1 MMLSTRILGLA
12 ASALLTFTLPLSAED
27 WKPNGTLTMQ
37 IGFGAGG
44 TTDTMGRVLAKVIE
58 DQTGWNVVAENKTG
72 GGGVAMFTGIAKM
85 PPRGRVIGLGV
96 SMPILV
102 NLVRR
107 GDELPFDLDSF
118 DYLGTV
124 AKAEL
129 ALVAAADAP
138 FDDLPGLI
146 AHAKEQG
153 NMPVAFG
160 APPQKLLMD
169 VAARETGATF
179 NMVTTKGGAE
189 SMKLIL
195 GGQVLAGF
203 SSGEHFPYAEAGSM
217 KVIASANA
225 ERLSYAPDVGTF
237 VEAGV
242 NAYVDPYF
250 YLATTKGTD
259 KAAVTAIAGAIDN
272 ALKAPE
278 MVEIVANAIKG
289 APLNLGPEGT
299 KQMFVDGLSNVSVLF
314 AK

>member
-1 MMLSTRILGLA
+1 MKLSTKILGIA
-12 ASALLTFTLPLSAED
+12 ASALMVLTAPLSAED
-27 WKPNGTLTMQ
+27 WKPKGSLTLQ

-44 TTDTMGRVLAKVIE
+44 STDTMGRVLAKVIE

-85 PPRGRVIGLGV
+85 PPRGQVIGLGV
-96 SMPILV
+96 NMPILV
-102 NLVRR
+102 NLVNR
-107 GDELPFDLDSF
+107 GAELPFDLNSF
-118 DYLGTV
+118 DYIGTL

-146 AHAKEQG
+146 AYAKEQG
-153 NMPVAFG
+153 NLPVAFG
-160 APPQKLLMD
+160 APPQKLLMG
-169 VAARETGATF
+169 VATRETGATF

-217 KVIASANA
+217 KVIAGSNA
-225 ERLSYAPDVGTF
+225 DRLSYAPEVGTF
-237 VEAGV
+237 IDAGI
-242 NAYVDPYF
+242 NAYVDPVF
-250 YLATTKGTD
+250 YLATTAGTD
-259 KAAVTAIAGAIDN
+259 PAAVSAIAAAVEN

-278 MVEIVANAIKG
+278 MVDIVANATKG

-299 KQMFVDGLSNVSVLF
+299 KKMMVDGLSNVAVLF

>member
-1 MMLSTRILGLA
+1 MKRRTTLIGLA
-12 ASALLTFTLPLSAED
+12 AGAMIAMAAPSAAAD
-27 WKPNGTLTMQ
+27 WKPNGSLTIQ

-44 TTDTMGRVLAKVIE
+44 STDTMGRVLAKVIE
-58 DQTGWNVVAENKTG
+58 DQTGWNVIAENKTG

-85 PPRGRVIGLGV
+85 PPRGAVIGLGV
-96 SMPILV
+96 NMPILV

-107 GDELPFDLDSF
+107 GDELPFDLNSF
-118 DYLGTV
+118 DYLGTIS
-124 AKAEL
+124 KAEL

-146 AHAKEQG
+146 SYAKENA

-169 VAARETGATF
+169 VAARTTGAEF
-179 NMVTTKGGAE
+179 NMVTTDGGAE
-189 SMKLIL
+189 TMKLIL

-203 SSGEHFPYAEAGSM
+203 SSGEHFPHAEAGTI
-217 KVIASANA
+217 KVIAGGNA
-225 ERLSYAPDVGTF
+225 QRLGYAPDTGTF

-259 KAAVTAIAGAIDN
+259 AEPLAAISDAIGA
-272 ALKAPE
+272 ALESPE
-278 MVEIVANAIKG
+278 MIKIVNNAVKND
-289 APLNLGPEGT
+289 PLNLGPDGT
-299 KQMFVDGLSNVSVLF
+299 KAMMVDGLVNVGILF